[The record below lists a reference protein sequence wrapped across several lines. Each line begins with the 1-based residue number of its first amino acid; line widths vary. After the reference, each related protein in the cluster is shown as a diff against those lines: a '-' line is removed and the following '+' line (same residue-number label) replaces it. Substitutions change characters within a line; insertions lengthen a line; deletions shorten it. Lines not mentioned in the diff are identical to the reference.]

1 MMSNSLP
8 PAAKPKATR
17 EMGIITFPSGVSTG
31 SPRIVLTSTISLI
44 LSIAVFI
51 NPSIGCSVMSI
62 FSPCYSVN
70 KTFYSA
76 KNNMSHPNSKY
87 TVQHGF
93 PTRNI
98 ITGENHNMVLIPV
111 KLVTPLQKPEYC
123 SFHSPEDACSHTCQ
137 RGIFQSQHCTPG
149 KPGKLPP

>member
-1 MMSNSLP
+1 MTSNSLP

-17 EMGIITFPSGVSTG
+17 ETGIITFPSGVSTG

-51 NPSIGCSVMSI
+51 NPSIGCSVMLV
-62 FSPCYSVN
+62 FPLVTVN
-70 KTFYSA
+70 KAFYSA
-76 KNNMSHPNSKY
+76 KDNMSHLDVKY

-98 ITGENHNMVLIPV
+98 ITGENHHVRLVPV
-111 KLVTPLQKPEYC
+111 KLVTPL
-123 SFHSPEDACSHTCQ
+123 
-137 RGIFQSQHCTPG
+137 
-149 KPGKLPP
+149 